1 MHVTIKNLRTVADI
15 WIDEFDDNQKHSKLR
30 ISRRWIN
37 CYLQIS
43 RDGTISCTIDE
54 NSRSID
60 LSMEWKGR
68 EWNGRNEE

>member
-15 WIDEFDDNQKHSKLR
+15 WIDEFDDNKKHSKLR

-43 RDGTISCTIDE
+43 RDGTTSCTIDE
-54 NSRSID
+54 NSID
-60 LSMEWKGR
+60 LSMQWKGR
-68 EWNGRNEE
+68 EWNGRKEE

>member
-15 WIDEFDDNQKHSKLR
+15 RIDEFDDNQKHNKLR

-43 RDGTISCTIDE
+43 RDGTTSCTIDE
-54 NSRSID
+54 NSID
-60 LSMEWKGR
+60 LSMQWKGR